1 MSLHTLEAT
10 LGLSSRR
17 NSTIS
22 WICSGLIPWWVHL
35 LHTPQVPSGGKYFK
49 AGSSSLNLIQ
59 QRFFSPKLPEIEKH
73 KNTAL
78 LQTSPLQ
85 RKWSQPNPTSQVNPN
100 NETSNFLQLYQFSKL
115 SWENKGLCFPLPPK
129 CNATVIRR
137 EKFPGPSTWVVF
149 APVLW
154 WDGCLNKQRLR
165 GGLYLEAGTGYRT
178 ASSHPLPLIVG
189 CIRRLSKHNL
199 QLITFEC

>member
-1 MSLHTLEAT
+1 MVRVFT
-10 LGLSSRR
+10 
-17 NSTIS
+17 
-22 WICSGLIPWWVHL
+22 P
-35 LHTPQVPSGGKYFK
+35 HTPNPLWREIFWSGI
-49 AGSSSLNLIQ
+49 LILK
-59 QRFFSPKLPEIEKH
+59 FDMASIFSPKLPEIEKH
-73 KNTAL
+73 KNAAL

-85 RKWSQPNPTSQVNPN
+85 RKQSKPNLTSQVNPN

-115 SWENKGLCFPLPPK
+115 SWENKGLCFTSPPK
-129 CNATVIRR
+129 CNATAIRQ

-165 GGLYLEAGTGYRT
+165 GGLYLKAGTGYRA
-178 ASSHPLPLIVG
+178 ASSHSLPLIVG